1 MSLDQL
7 LAEAMRLPANE
18 KALLAGSLWETLG
31 DPFRSGEGEQEAV
44 TLALERDREMESG
57 QATAISHEEL
67 MRRLRQ

>member
-31 DPFRSGEGEQEAV
+31 DPFRTGEGEQDDV
-44 TLALERDREMESG
+44 KLALERDCEVESG
-57 QATAISHEEL
+57 HVTTISPDEL

>member
-1 MSLDQL
+1 MSVDQL

-31 DPFRSGEGEQEAV
+31 DPFRSGEGEQEDV
-44 TLALERDREMESG
+44 KLALERDREIESG
-57 QATAISHEEL
+57 RATAISHEEL